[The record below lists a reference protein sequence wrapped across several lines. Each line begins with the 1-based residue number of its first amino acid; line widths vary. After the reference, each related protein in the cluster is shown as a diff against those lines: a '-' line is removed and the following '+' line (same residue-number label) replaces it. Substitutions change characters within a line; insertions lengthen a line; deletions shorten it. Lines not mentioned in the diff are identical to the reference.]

1 MKHVNNIIEH
11 PAYKEALAEIA
22 IREENRIFCRH
33 NTDHFMNV
41 ARIAMILNLEE
52 HREVDKDLIY
62 ATALLHDIGR
72 HIQYDDKTPHEIASA
87 EIAEPI
93 LKDCGFRKKEIQQI
107 IQAILLHR
115 SQKESQK
122 HDLADVIYRADKLSR
137 ECYFCQA
144 SEICDWKKGKK
155 NKELK
160 Y

>member
-1 MKHVNNIIEH
+1 MKLVNRIVEH

-22 IREENRIFCRH
+22 VREENRIYCKH
-33 NTDHFMNV
+33 DTDHFLNV

-52 HREVDKDLIY
+52 GKDIDKRLVY
-62 ATALLHDIGR
+62 ATALLHDCGR

-107 IQAILLHR
+107 LQAILLHR
-115 SQKESQK
+115 SQKEAK
-122 HDLADVIYRADKLSR
+122 RYDLADVIYRADKLSR

-144 SEICDWKKGKK
+144 SELCDWKKGKK
-155 NKELK
+155 NDRLA

>member
-33 NTDHFMNV
+33 DTDHFMNV

-52 HREVDKDLIY
+52 GKDVKKDLIY

-87 EIAEPI
+87 ELAEPI

-107 IQAILLHR
+107 LQAILLHR
-115 SQKESQK
+115 SPKESKK

-137 ECYFCQA
+137 ECYFCKA
-144 SEICDWKKGKK
+144 SELCDWKKNKK
-155 NKELK
+155 NKELI

>member
-1 MKHVNNIIEH
+1 MKHVNDIIRH
-11 PAYKEALAEIA
+11 PAYKDALAEIA
-22 IREENRIFCRH
+22 LREENRVFCKH
-33 NTDHFMNV
+33 DTDHFMNV

-52 HREVDKDLIY
+52 GKDVKKDLIY

-72 HIQYDDKTPHEIASA
+72 HIQYDEKIPHEIASA
-87 EIAEPI
+87 ELAEPI

-115 SQKESQK
+115 SQKEAKKNALS
-122 HDLADVIYRADKLSR
+122 DIIYRADKLSR

-144 SEICDWKKGKK
+144 NNLCDWKKNKK
-155 NKELK
+155 NNELK

>member
-1 MKHVNNIIEH
+1 MKHVNRIIEH

-33 NTDHFMNV
+33 NTNHFMNV

-52 HREVDKDLIY
+52 NKGVEKNLIY

-87 EIAEPI
+87 ELAEPI

-107 IQAILLHR
+107 LQAIFLHR
-115 SQKESQK
+115 SQKESKK
-122 HDLADVIYRADKLSR
+122 HALADVIYRADKLSR

-144 SEICDWKKGKK
+144 SEACDWKKGKK
-155 NKELK
+155 NKELN

>member
-1 MKHVNNIIEH
+1 MKHVNEIIRH

-33 NTDHFMNV
+33 DTDHFMNV

-52 HREVDKDLIY
+52 GKEVKKDLIY

-87 EIAEPI
+87 ELAEPI

-115 SQKESQK
+115 SQKEAKK

-137 ECYFCQA
+137 ECYFCRA
-144 SEICDWKKGKK
+144 SEICDWKKNKK
-155 NKELK
+155 NNELK

>member
-1 MKHVNNIIEH
+1 MKHVNHIIEH

-22 IREENRIFCRH
+22 IREENRIFCKH
-33 NTDHFMNV
+33 DTNHFMNV

-52 HREVDKDLIY
+52 GKDVKKDLIY

-87 EIAEPI
+87 ELAEPI

-107 IQAILLHR
+107 LQAILLHR
-115 SQKESQK
+115 SQKESK
-122 HDLADVIYRADKLSR
+122 KNALSDIIYRADKLSR
-137 ECYFCQA
+137 ECYFCKA
-144 SEICDWKKGKK
+144 SAQCDWKKGKK
-155 NKELK
+155 NKELT